1 MIRKEK
7 NKSQFTIIGS
17 LLILGAIVVFISY
30 YSYSFFTDK
39 NDSKKVDEFINNTII
54 EESIADEEVLEQE
67 EEKVEVKEETY
78 NYIGVLEIPKINLK
92 RGFFDI
98 DDKNNHVN
106 KNIEVLQNSDM
117 PNVSNGLLAIAGH
130 SGSGITAYFR
140 NLHKLKVDDHIY
152 IYYDNVKYI
161 YQVVKYYEEDKNG
174 VISIEKYDVS
184 TLVLTTCSPTDDN
197 KQLVVLAK
205 LINKTEY

>member
-1 MIRKEK
+1 MIRKK
-7 NKSQFTIIGS
+7 RNKSQFTIIGS
-17 LLILGAIVVFISY
+17 LLILGAIVVFASY
-30 YSYSFFTDK
+30 YTYSYFTDK
-39 NDSKKVDEFINNTII
+39 SDSKKVDEFINNTII
-54 EESIADEEVLEQE
+54 EEPVEEEEQLSQE

-98 DDKNNHVN
+98 DDKYNHVN

-117 PNVSNGLLAIAGH
+117 PNVNNGLLAIAGH
-130 SGSGITAYFR
+130 SGSGITAYFK
-140 NLHKLKVDDHIY
+140 NLHKLKVDDQIY

-174 VISIEKYDVS
+174 VISIERYDVS

>member
-30 YSYSFFTDK
+30 HSYSFFTDK

>member
-17 LLILGAIVVFISY
+17 LLILGAIVVFVSY
-30 YSYSFFTDK
+30 HSYIFFTDK

-54 EESIADEEVLEQE
+54 EEPIADEEVLEQE

-117 PNVSNGLLAIAGH
+117 PNVSDGLLAIAGH

-161 YQVVKYYEEDKNG
+161 YQVVKYYEEDKDG